1 MGVIFLW
8 GSISMPSYIWK
19 RRKGKCGFASHVKK
33 RREPHH
39 QSIITLFCHS
49 TKAPAHLTLPASE
62 HSVWYIAFLIL
73 YMYIF
78 FFLEF
83 SKLRINA
90 DESPQMSTVIQ
101 KIWMIPVCMILCLG
115 TLKLMVNIWLHIWL
129 IENYIY
135 VEVGPKPNV
144 KICYIICST

>member
-49 TKAPAHLTLPASE
+49 TKAPAHLTLPAFE
-62 HSVWYIAFLIL
+62 HSVSYIVFFQIFIYACF
-73 YMYIF
+73 F
-78 FFLEF
+78 FFLDYLNCGWITTNVHCNSEG
-83 SKLRINA
+83 L
-90 DESPQMSTVIQ
+90 DD
-101 KIWMIPVCMILCLG
+101 PVCMSLCLR
-115 TLKLMVNIWLHIWL
+115 TLKLTINIWLHIWL

>member
-49 TKAPAHLTLPASE
+49 TKAPAHLTLPAFE
-62 HSVWYIAFLIL
+62 HSVWYIAFL
-73 YMYIF
+73 F
-78 FFLEF
+78 FCRFF
-83 SKLRINA
+83 PLRIFQLA

-101 KIWMIPVCMILCLG
+101 KIWMIQCVWFYYALELKINSKHLIAYLIDWKLYLCRS
-115 TLKLMVNIWLHIWL
+115 W
-129 IENYIY
+129 
-135 VEVGPKPNV
+135 
-144 KICYIICST
+144 S